1 MPKKS
6 KKADIIDTA
15 TVLFAGKGFANTS
28 MAEVASLTGI
38 AGATIFYHFK
48 TKEELFVSVLENV
61 KTGLVQAFSLYFQE
75 EHFPTGLERLLGAVA
90 YHLHLSE
97 IKKEWFLLLR
107 RHYTHELAAV
117 HPACRRHLEVVYTCL
132 VEIFEKALTIDPKSV
147 VAHLNLGNIYLSWGN
162 LEKAIEHNFRAIQL
176 KPEFGMAHNNLA
188 VSYFQN
194 HEIEKAK
201 IHAHKAISLGYDV
214 HPEFL
219 ILLRHFK
226 RAC

>member
-1 MPKKS
+1 MVKES
-6 KKADIIDTA
+6 KKTAIIDTA
-15 TVLFAGKGFANTS
+15 TILFANKGFTNTS
-28 MAEVASLTGI
+28 MTEVASLTGI

-75 EHFPTGLERLLGAVA
+75 EHFPSGLERLLGAVA

-132 VEIFEKALTIDPKSV
+132 IEIFEKALIIGQQDGSIGP
-147 VAHLNLGNIYLSWGN
+147 LSAKKTALIIMAMVDGIMQ
-162 LEKAIEHNFRAIQL
+162 LES
-176 KPEFGMAHNNLA
+176 NNLYNA
-188 VSYFQN
+188 GTLYN
-194 HEIEKAK
+194 E
-201 IHAHKAISLGYDV
+201 
-214 HPEFL
+214 
-219 ILLRHFK
+219 LLASCRRMVENK
-226 RAC
+226 Q

>member
-6 KKADIIDTA
+6 KKSEIIDTA
-15 TVLFAGKGFANTS
+15 TVLFASKGFSNTS

-75 EHFPTGLERLLGAVA
+75 EHFPSGLERLLGAVA

-97 IKKEWFLLLR
+97 VKKEWFLLLR

-132 VEIFEKALTIDPKSV
+132 VEIFEKALTIGQGDGSIGP
-147 VAHLNLGNIYLSWGN
+147 LSAKKTALIILAMVDGIMQ
-162 LEKAIEHNFRAIQL
+162 LES
-176 KPEFGMAHNNLA
+176 NNLYNA
-188 VSYFQN
+188 GTLYS
-194 HEIEKAK
+194 E
-201 IHAHKAISLGYDV
+201 
-214 HPEFL
+214 
-219 ILLRHFK
+219 LLASCRRMVENK
-226 RAC
+226 Q

>member
-1 MPKKS
+1 MSMPKKS

-15 TVLFAGKGFANTS
+15 TVLFASKGFANTS

-38 AGATIFYHFK
+38 VGATIFYHFK

-75 EHFPTGLERLLGAVA
+75 EHFPSGLERLLGAVA

-132 VEIFEKALTIDPKSV
+132 VEIFEKALTIGQEDGSIGP
-147 VAHLNLGNIYLSWGN
+147 LSAKKTALIILAMVDGIMQ
-162 LEKAIEHNFRAIQL
+162 LES
-176 KPEFGMAHNNLA
+176 NNLYNA
-188 VSYFQN
+188 GTLYS
-194 HEIEKAK
+194 E
-201 IHAHKAISLGYDV
+201 
-214 HPEFL
+214 
-219 ILLRHFK
+219 LLASCRRMVENK
-226 RAC
+226 Q